1 MYWKVTDE
9 NCGGGLNIVDENN
22 ARIAHTAEYRDKSG
36 TIITSQEAQ
45 ANARL
50 LAAAPELL
58 AALEL
63 IEKAATFV
71 NVVIQ
76 HQRPDG
82 QMADDLPKA
91 IDAARAAI
99 AKAKE

>member
-58 AALEL
+58 AALEA
-63 IEKAATFV
+63 IWEYDTGNEHGYVDEWTEAASFTKCQE
-71 NVVIQ
+71 I
-76 HQRPDG
+76 
-82 QMADDLPKA
+82 
-91 IDAARAAI
+91 ARAAI